1 MKDIKRIV
9 DKTSIIIE
17 NTKKTKPYVFDME
30 LVNKFIRTSVD
41 CILSDL
47 KQLGIYWISD
57 K

>member
-47 KQLGIYWISD
+47 KQLGIY
-57 K
+57 